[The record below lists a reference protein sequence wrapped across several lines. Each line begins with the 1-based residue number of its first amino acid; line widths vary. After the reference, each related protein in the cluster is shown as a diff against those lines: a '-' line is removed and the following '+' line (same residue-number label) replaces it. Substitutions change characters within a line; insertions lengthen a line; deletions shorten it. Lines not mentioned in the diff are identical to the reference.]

1 MQKYKP
7 TDSELEILQI
17 LWTEGECTVR
27 EIYEKLKDKRNIG
40 YTTTLKTMQI
50 MFEKGILS
58 REKSKRTH
66 LYKAELKK
74 EETERV
80 MVSKLLNSVF
90 EGSAVKLVMRAL
102 GSNKTSKEEL
112 EKIKDLIDE
121 IEKEGDKQ

>member
-7 TDSELEILQI
+7 TDSELEIHQI

>member
-121 IEKEGDKQ
+121 IEKEDDKQ

>member
-17 LWTEGECTVR
+17 LWAEGECTVR

-50 MFEKGILS
+50 MFDKGILS

-66 LYKAELKK
+66 LYRAEVKK
-74 EETERV
+74 DETERV

-102 GSNKTSKEEL
+102 GSNKASKEEL
-112 EKIKDLIDE
+112 DKIKDLIEE
-121 IEKEGDKQ
+121 IEKGSDKQ